1 MSKLINVTVGFSI
14 KAKVVKLNDDLMLV
28 DGMISGDT
36 CLGDNK
42 LLMTREQ
49 FENAIDEYVAEQEE
63 EGGDVS
69 GYCYFEVNDV
79 AKDAIYISCL
89 NSDKFY
95 VDMCYD
101 GNYDDDD
108 NDDGYN
114 TLKK

>member
-42 LLMTREQ
+42 LLMTRQQ
-49 FENAIDEYVAEQEE
+49 FENALAEYAAEQEE
-63 EGGDVS
+63 QGGDVS
-69 GYCYFEVNDV
+69 GYCYFKVNNV
-79 AKDAIYISCL
+79 AKDAIYINCL
-89 NSDKFY
+89 NSEFY